1 MAESVRA
8 SESEPISRIPRNWR
22 TLLAPYAQ
30 ASRTRSVAQLATTL
44 ALLGVALV
52 ALYWAREV
60 SYLLTLALSLPTA
73 GLLTR
78 TFIIMH
84 DCGHGSF
91 FTSRRA
97 NDIVGTI
104 TGFLTFMPYA
114 KWRREHALHHASS
127 GDLDRRGIGDI
138 YTLTMREYFAKGWMG
153 RLGYRLV
160 RTPAFL
166 LTIGP
171 VYFFVHQR
179 LPSLRKDAAR
189 GELASVILTNISLA
203 GLIAILVLLLDTKT
217 LVTTYLPAYYLSVF
231 GGIWLFFAQHQ
242 FEDAYWTEHEAWDY
256 ADAAIRGSSY
266 LKLPRLM
273 QWFTGNIGLHHVHHL
288 SPKVPNY
295 RLEAAHRSHPMF
307 QLSPVL
313 RAPDAIKVLRL
324 ALYDEE
330 RRKLVS
336 FGEARRRWR
345 AASTRPPAANASA

>member
-1 MAESVRA
+1 MTARAADVTAPTPSIPRDWRALINPYARA
-8 SESEPISRIPRNWR
+8 SHGRSIFQLVS
-22 TLLAPYAQ
+22 TVGLL
-30 ASRTRSVAQLATTL
+30 L
-44 ALLGVALV
+44 VALV
-52 ALYWAREV
+52 ALYWSRDV

-97 NDIVGTI
+97 NDAVGVL

-138 YTLTMREYFAKGWMG
+138 YTLTMQEYFSKGWTA
-153 RLGYRLV
+153 RLGYRLS
-160 RTPAFL
+160 RMPIFL

-171 VYFFVHQR
+171 VYFFLHQR
-179 LPSLRKDAAR
+179 FPTLRKGAAR
-189 GELASVILTNISLA
+189 DELMSVLLTNISVM
-203 GLIAILVLLLDTKT
+203 GLIAILVMVLGTKT
-217 LVTTYLPAYYLSVF
+217 LLTTYLPAYYLSLL

-242 FEDAYWTEHEAWDY
+242 FEDAYWAEHEEWDY
-256 ADAAIRGSSY
+256 ASAAIRGSSY

-288 SPKVPNY
+288 APKVPNY
-295 RLEAAHRSHPMF
+295 KLEAAHNSHPMF
-307 QLSPVL
+307 QLAPVL
-313 RAPDAIKVLRL
+313 QMPDAVKVLRL
-324 ALYDEE
+324 ALYDEQQ
-330 RRKLVS
+330 RKLVS

-345 AASTRPPAANASA
+345 ARRG

>member
-1 MAESVRA
+1 MAATVPAPTVPLTAEV
-8 SESEPISRIPRNWR
+8 PRNWR
-22 TLLAPYAQ
+22 ALVAPYAQ
-30 ASRTRSVAQLATTL
+30 ASRGRSIFQLATTVS
-44 ALLGVALV
+44 LLVVALV
-52 ALYWAREV
+52 ALYWTRKV
-60 SYLLTLALSLPTA
+60 SYLLTLGLSIPTA

-97 NDIVGTI
+97 NDIVGVI

-127 GDLDRRGIGDI
+127 GDLDRRGVGDI
-138 YTLTMREYFAKGWMG
+138 YTLTLQEYFAKGWMG
-153 RLGYRLV
+153 RLSYRLT

-171 VYFFVHQR
+171 VYFFLHQR
-179 LPSLRKDAAR
+179 FPSLRKGAAR
-189 GELASVILTNISLA
+189 DELTSVLLTNISLI
-203 GLIAILVLLLDTKT
+203 GLVAILVMVLGTKT
-217 LVTTYLPAYYLSVF
+217 LVTTYLPAYYLSVL

-242 FEDAYWTEHEAWDY
+242 FEDAYWAEHEEWDY
-256 ADAAIRGSSY
+256 ANAAIRGSSY
-266 LKLPRLM
+266 LKLPRIM

-295 RLEAAHRSHPMF
+295 KLEEAHNSHPMF
-307 QLSPVL
+307 QLAPVL
-313 RAPDAIKVLRL
+313 RAPDAVKVLRL

-330 RRKLVS
+330 QRKLVS

-345 AASTRPPAANASA
+345 ARRG

>member
-1 MAESVRA
+1 MTVSAPVNA
-8 SESEPISRIPRNWR
+8 APPTSRIPRNWR
-22 TLLAPYAQ
+22 ALIAPYAQ
-30 ASRTRSVAQLATTL
+30 ASRARSIFQLASTVG
-44 ALLGVALV
+44 LLVVALV
-52 ALYWAREV
+52 ALYWSRQV

-91 FTSRRA
+91 FASRRA
-97 NDIVGTI
+97 NDVVGVI

-138 YTLTMREYFAKGWMG
+138 YTLTMREYFSKGWLG
-153 RLGYRLV
+153 RLGYRLA

-171 VYFFVHQR
+171 VYFFLHQR
-179 LPSLRKDAAR
+179 LPSLRKGAAR
-189 GELASVILTNISLA
+189 DEMASVILTNISLV

-217 LVTTYLPAYYLSVF
+217 LVTTYLPAYYLSVL

-242 FEDAYWTEHEAWDY
+242 FEDAYWAEHEDWDY

-266 LKLPRLM
+266 LKLPRVM

-288 SPKVPNY
+288 APKVPNY
-295 RLEAAHRSHPMF
+295 RLEAAHHSHPMF
-307 QLSPVL
+307 ALAPVL
-313 RAPDAIKVLRL
+313 SAPDAVKVLRL
-324 ALYDEE
+324 ALFDEE
-330 RRKLVS
+330 QRKLVS

-345 AASTRPPAANASA
+345 ARRALPMA

>member
-1 MAESVRA
+1 MAVTVPV
-8 SESEPISRIPRNWR
+8 SEAQATSAVPQNWR
-22 TLLAPYAQ
+22 ALVAPYAQ
-30 ASRTRSVAQLATTL
+30 ASRNRSLFQLVTTV
-44 ALLGVALV
+44 ALLLVALV
-52 ALYWAREV
+52 ALYWARKV

-97 NDIVGTI
+97 NDIVGVI

-138 YTLTMREYFAKGWMG
+138 YTLTVQEYFSKGWMG
-153 RLGYRLV
+153 RLGYRLS
-160 RTPAFL
+160 RMPAFL

-171 VYFFVHQR
+171 VYFFLHQR
-179 LPSLRKDAAR
+179 FPTLRKGAAR
-189 GELASVILTNISLA
+189 DELTSVLLTNISVI
-203 GLIAILVLLLDTKT
+203 GLIAILVMVLGTKT
-217 LVTTYLPAYYLSVF
+217 LLTTYLPAYYLSLL

-242 FEDAYWTEHEAWDY
+242 FEDAYWAEHEEWDY
-256 ADAAIRGSSY
+256 ANAAIRGSSY
-266 LKLPRLM
+266 LKLPRIM

-288 SPKVPNY
+288 APKVPNY
-295 RLEAAHRSHPMF
+295 KLEAAHNSHPMF
-307 QLSPVL
+307 QLAPVL
-313 RAPDAIKVLRL
+313 QMPDAVKVLRL

-330 RRKLVS
+330 QRKLVS

-345 AASTRPPAANASA
+345 TRRG

>member
-1 MAESVRA
+1 MAAVAPVSTSPSATQV
-8 SESEPISRIPRNWR
+8 PKNWR
-22 TLLAPYAQ
+22 ALIAPFAQ
-30 ASRTRSVAQLATTL
+30 ASRGASIFQLVTTV
-44 ALLGVALV
+44 ALLLVALV
-52 ALYWAREV
+52 ALYWTHKV

-97 NDIVGTI
+97 NDIVGTL

-138 YTLTMREYFAKGWMG
+138 YTLTMKEYFSKGWLG
-153 RLGYRLV
+153 RIGYRLSRMPV
-160 RTPAFL
+160 FL

-171 VYFFVHQR
+171 VYFFLHQR
-179 LPSLRKDAAR
+179 FPSLRKGAAR
-189 GELASVILTNISLA
+189 DELVSVLLTNISVI
-203 GLIAILVLLLDTKT
+203 GLIAIFVLVLGTKT
-217 LVTTYLPAYYLSVF
+217 LVTTYLPAYYLSLL

-242 FEDAYWTEHEAWDY
+242 FEDAYWAEHEEWDY
-256 ADAAIRGSSY
+256 ANAAIRGSSH
-266 LKLPRLM
+266 LHLPRVM

-295 RLEAAHRSHPMF
+295 RLEAAHKSHPMF
-307 QLSPVL
+307 ALAPVL
-313 RAPDAIKVLRL
+313 RAPDAVKVLRL

-330 RRKLVS
+330 HRKLVS

-345 AASTRPPAANASA
+345 ARRG

>member
-1 MAESVRA
+1 MAATVSVTNAQSTTQVPRDWRA
-8 SESEPISRIPRNWR
+8 LI
-22 TLLAPYAQ
+22 APYAQ
-30 ASRTRSVAQLATTL
+30 ASHGRSIFQLATTV
-44 ALLGVALV
+44 ALLLVALV
-52 ALYWAREV
+52 ALYWARKV
-60 SYLLTLALSLPTA
+60 SYLLTLVLSLPTA

-91 FTSRRA
+91 FSSRRA
-97 NDIVGTI
+97 NDIVGVL
-104 TGFLTFMPYA
+104 TGLLTFMPYA

-127 GDLDRRGIGDI
+127 GDLDRRGVGDI
-138 YTLTMREYFAKGWMG
+138 YTLTMKEYFAKRWMG
-153 RLGYRLV
+153 RVSYRLTRMPWFV
-160 RTPAFL
+160 

-171 VYFFVHQR
+171 IYFFVHQR
-179 LPSLRKDAAR
+179 FPSLRKDAAR
-189 GELASVILTNISLA
+189 DELASVLLTNISVI
-203 GLIAILVLLLDTKT
+203 GLIAILVMVLGTKT
-217 LVTTYLPAYYLSVF
+217 LLTTYLPAYYLSLL

-242 FEDAYWTEHEAWDY
+242 FEDAYWAEHEEWSY

-266 LKLPRLM
+266 LKLPKIL

-307 QLSPVL
+307 ELAPVL
-313 RAPDAIKVLRL
+313 KMTDAVKVLRL

-330 RRKLVS
+330 QRKLIT

-345 AASTRPPAANASA
+345 ARRAR